1 MFRNREVK
9 YGCIVYG
16 GAGVI
21 CGSAVFAE
29 SREGF
34 AWFFAFFVAGFV
46 TFLVGNSLRF
56 RKIRNLSLYLKRVLN
71 GERQLD
77 IPDNVEGDLSILRN
91 DIYKLV
97 TRLETQAELLIADKK
112 YLVDSL
118 SDISHQLKTPMTSM
132 MVMTD
137 ILRDENLPAKKREEF
152 VKSIQ
157 SQLERMEWLLT
168 SLLKM
173 SKLDAGTIQFKKER
187 VLMRELVKKA
197 TEHLLIP
204 MELKNQTFTVDIPE
218 DMSLIC
224 DFHWTAEAIANVVK
238 NCMEH
243 TPKGGRIAVYSETRG
258 IYTQL
263 VVEDDGEGIAPEDLP
278 HIFERF
284 YRGKNAGKD
293 SVGIGLAM
301 AKHILGIQKGQIE
314 VASEPGAGTRFI
326 FRLYHLVV

>member
-46 TFLVGNSLRF
+46 TFLVGNSLRY

-137 ILRDENLPAKKREEF
+137 ILRDESLPA
-152 VKSIQ
+152 
-157 SQLERMEWLLT
+157 
-168 SLLKM
+168 
-173 SKLDAGTIQFKKER
+173 
-187 VLMRELVKKA
+187 
-197 TEHLLIP
+197 
-204 MELKNQTFTVDIPE
+204 
-218 DMSLIC
+218 
-224 DFHWTAEAIANVVK
+224 
-238 NCMEH
+238 
-243 TPKGGRIAVYSETRG
+243 
-258 IYTQL
+258 
-263 VVEDDGEGIAPEDLP
+263 
-278 HIFERF
+278 
-284 YRGKNAGKD
+284 
-293 SVGIGLAM
+293 
-301 AKHILGIQKGQIE
+301 
-314 VASEPGAGTRFI
+314 
-326 FRLYHLVV
+326 